1 MNYEQYYQQL
11 NPEQQQAVDTL
22 DGPVMVLAGPGT
34 GKTQLLSLRTAN
46 ILRQTD
52 LYPSNILILT
62 YTNAGVKAMRER
74 LARIIGPNGYDVVV
88 ETFHGFAN
96 SIIVESEEATTVK
109 GERIEM
115 TDLER
120 VKLLEHL
127 LNTLDGIKIIRP
139 ANAPYLYRPDIQAN
153 MSALKRDGITPDRL
167 KEFLKSYKAD
177 GKLIE
182 EKHIQKLRSFAIVY
196 EAYEKA
202 KGPDGGVFDARGR
215 YDFDDMIL
223 LATSSLRHEPDLLAK
238 YQEQF
243 QYVMVDEFQD
253 TNGAQ
258 LELLKV
264 LFDDP
269 RSNVCVVGDDDQSI
283 YRFQGASAGNFH
295 IFENSFLNIEKVL
308 LHKNYR
314 SNQEILEKSAS
325 IIRQIPDE
333 ERVMDKPLDAVRG
346 AAEEVAIHS
355 HRFGTVEEELTFLV
369 QQIKHIPSEE
379 WNDTAVLVRDRKSAQ
394 DIIESFL
401 QSGIPYSTDGK
412 EDIRGEFRIQQLLK
426 LLRLAQRNLEFE
438 EKDLL
443 LFEVLLFDFWQI
455 DYEDLIAFTTWVAKK
470 KNSYRKSMKRK
481 KSKHS
486 EEIFESE
493 QMNLLG
499 QEPASQT
506 LSASEAREA
515 GFSPQPTLFNELLL
529 RFPAPHRSA
538 VLEDD
543 GPTLEESDQLTIN
556 QELSLKHPNRLH
568 RAAWALGRFLQ
579 RSAHFPVLSL
589 IMDFVQDSD
598 IVDYILNTYK
608 NHQILKLR
616 ELRSV
621 SSFVENLKKA
631 NQSNPGISLDSY
643 VGDLDQLER
652 HDIPLAGEMVSSN
665 QAGVRVLTAHGS
677 KGLEFKHVFVPF
689 CIQEK
694 AWPKRSKS
702 NLIPL
707 PHELMVGQESIQDKE
722 AEKKLHQ
729 FDENRLFYVAA
740 TRAKDRLFFTA
751 APQDKQVMSQFLS
764 NVGLAPDQQTAISE
778 EQTLIQLLK
787 KTPQSDPVKQSGNT
801 LAGLVEEITLSPSS
815 LNNYLTCPRKF
826 LYHNLIR
833 TPQKKIAALIYG
845 QCIHKALEKS
855 YRRFL
860 KEGSFPPIEYFE
872 EQFLQQLEWEGPD
885 PSARQSCLHK
895 LEDAKKWYEQ
905 TLHQGPI
912 KPLELER
919 KLTKKMP
926 DGLIFSGQF
935 DKVEPFGNSGEVQV
949 VDYKTGEPDKHIKA
963 LENSD
968 DIFSEDCDDYLRQ
981 LIAYKML
988 YENGYNRRKVTSGQ
1002 LVFIDPV
1009 KSTVKKY
1016 GLEEGAFVSKS
1027 IPLTQEMVKKYEKL
1041 IQETW
1046 KKIQDLQFEQLPEYD
1061 AKKCD
1066 FCPYRGVC
1074 WR

>member
-1 MNYEQYYQQL
+1 
-11 NPEQQQAVDTL
+11 
-22 DGPVMVLAGPGT
+22 MVLAGPGT

-96 SIIVESEEATTVK
+96 SIIVESEEAATVK

-120 VKLLEHL
+120 IYLLEHL
-127 LNTLDGIKIIRP
+127 LDTLEGIKIIRP
-139 ANAPYLYRPDIQAN
+139 ANAPYLYRADIQSN
-153 MSALKRDGITPDRL
+153 MSALKRDGITPERL

-182 EKHIQKLRSFAIVY
+182 EKHVQKLKAFCLVY

-202 KGPDGGVFDARGR
+202 KAPDGGFFDARGR

-223 LATSSLRHEPDLLAK
+223 LATDSLRHEPDLLAK

-264 LFDDP
+264 LFNDP
-269 RSNVCVVGDDDQSI
+269 SSNVCVVGDDDQSI

-295 IFENSFLNIEKVL
+295 LFENNFLNTEKVL

-314 SNQEILEKSAS
+314 SNQQILEKSAG
-325 IIRQIPDE
+325 IIQQIPPE
-333 ERVMDKPLDAVRG
+333 ERVMDKPLEAVRG
-346 AAEEVAIHS
+346 AGDGVSIHS
-355 HRFGTVEEELTFLV
+355 HRFGTLEEELTFLV
-369 QQIKHIPSEE
+369 QQMKQVPSAE
-379 WNDTAVLVRDRKSAQ
+379 WNDSAVLVRDRKSAQ
-394 DIIESFL
+394 DIIEAFL

-455 DYEDLIAFTTWVAKK
+455 DYEDLIGFTTWVAKK
-470 KNSYRKSMKRK
+470 KNAYRKSARRK
-481 KSKHS
+481 KSKVLGS
-486 EEIFESE
+486 LSESE
-493 QMNLLG
+493 QMNLL
-499 QEPASQT
+499 SQVP
-506 LSASEAREA
+506 ASEASQSSE
-515 GFSPQPTLFNELLL
+515 GSETLFSQQPTLFNELLL
-529 RFPAPHRSA
+529 RFPAPHRTA
-538 VLEDD
+538 ALEEN
-543 GPTLEESDQLTIN
+543 GPTEEESQQLTIN
-556 QELSLKHPNRLH
+556 QEISLKHPNLLH
-568 RAAWALGRFLQ
+568 TAAWALGRFLQ
-579 RSAHFPVLSL
+579 RSAHYPVLSL
-589 IMDFVQDSD
+589 VMDFVQDSD
-598 IVDYILNTYK
+598 IVDFILNTYK
-608 NHQILKLR
+608 NDQILKLR

-631 NQSNPGISLDSY
+631 NQSRPGISLDTY
-643 VGDLDQLER
+643 VNDLDQLER

-665 QAGVRVLTAHGS
+665 QDGIKILTAHGS

-689 CIQEK
+689 CVQEK
-694 AWPKRSKS
+694 AWPKRPKAS
-702 NLIPL
+702 LIPL
-707 PHELMVGQESIQDKE
+707 PHELMIGQESVQDKE
-722 AEKKLHQ
+722 TEKKLHQ
-729 FDENRLFYVAA
+729 FDENRLFYVAT

-751 APQDKQVMSQFLS
+751 APQDKQVVSQFLS
-764 NVGLAPDQQTAISE
+764 NVGLAPDQLTRMSE

-801 LAGLVEEITLSPSS
+801 LAGLVEEIALSPSS

-833 TPQKKIAALIYG
+833 TPQKKIAALVYG

-860 KEGSFPPIEYFE
+860 KEGTFPPIEYFE

-885 PSARQSCLHK
+885 PSAKQSCLHK

-905 TLHQGPI
+905 TLQQGPI

-935 DKVEPFGNSGEVQV
+935 DKVELFGSSGEVQV
-949 VDYKTGEPDKHIKA
+949 VDYKTGEPDKHIKS
-963 LENSD
+963 LENCD

-988 YENGYNRRKVTSGQ
+988 YESGYNRRKVTSGQ

-1009 KSTVKKY
+1009 KTTVKKY
-1016 GLEEGAFVSKS
+1016 GLEEGTFVNKS
-1027 IPLTQEMVKKYEKL
+1027 IPLTQDMVKQYEKL
-1041 IQETW
+1041 IQEIW
-1046 KKIQDLQFEQLPEYD
+1046 KKIQDLQFDQLPEYD
-1061 AKKCD
+1061 DKKCD

-1074 WR
+1074 WRGICATMGGI